1 VTNKWNLNR
10 FTSGDWH
17 FFDTVFCPGK
27 GIKQILMRCISTRNY
42 QDVIPHIAQTVCVSK
57 SNISRQ
63 FIEQSEM
70 FTINRLG
77 LPGSMRRT
85 VDNTNVIESPYSGV
99 RAKTCRV
106 KYWRDG
112 QMTLRWVASVLDSIV
127 KRMQMIMGY
136 QQLWVLDASL
146 EEKTVTVQDKAA

>member
-1 VTNKWNLNR
+1 M
-10 FTSGDWH
+10 
-17 FFDTVFCPGK
+17 K
-27 GIKQILMRCISTRNY
+27 GISTRNY
-42 QDVIPHIAQTVCVSK
+42 QGLIPQMARTICVSK

-70 FTINRLG
+70 FTINQLG
-77 LPGSMRRT
+77 LPGSIRGS
-85 VDNTNVIESPYSGV
+85 VGNTNAIESPYLGV

-112 QMTLRWVASVLDSIV
+112 QITLRWVASALDSIV

-136 QQLWVLDASL
+136 QQLWVLEASL
-146 EEKTVTVQDKAA
+146 EKPLLCKTRPLNMLKRSSH